1 MPVSQTMIT
10 FAINVKLL
18 LKAQG
23 LTQREL
29 AGRIGWSEQ
38 QVSDLLNRQTNTTI
52 ETVAMIA
59 EALLVSPGSL
69 LDRKPG

>member
-1 MPVSQTMIT
+1 MSQTMIT

>member
-1 MPVSQTMIT
+1 MPVSQAMIT

-38 QVSDLLNRQTNTTI
+38 QLSDLLNRQTNTTI